1 MCFDS
6 LVDGEYD
13 EKPMTQLLR
22 EEFASAFK
30 VGSVA
35 ALVVVGVLAASA
47 TPGWVVASASA
58 GAVVL
63 GVAMHLTVLVAGVS
77 ALRLHSHRTVALQ
90 KPTS

>member
-22 EEFASAFK
+22 EEVASAVK

-47 TPGWVVASASA
+47 TPVSLVASASA

-63 GVAMHLTVLVAGVS
+63 GVALHLTVLVAGVS
-77 ALRLHSHRTVALQ
+77 VLRLHSNRTVALAD
-90 KPTS
+90 PAS